1 MLSSENNFMN
11 IFTPNKSKTVDMNL
25 SSLPSNQNI
34 NGFIS
39 LKLQKLLEFMLLN
52 NENNCKISDDN
63 VENIETNMKRRME

>member
-1 MLSSENNFMN
+1 MN

>member
-52 NENNCKISDDN
+52 NENNCKILDDN